1 MVSRKVRIFSWGL
14 YDFANTMFSMNVV
27 SLYFALW
34 VVKDMGGTE
43 LMVGASR
50 AAAMLFVAMTM
61 PLGGAVADRF
71 GLRMPLVILFTLLCC
86 LGTAGIG
93 IAPDLTL
100 GLVFFAL
107 SVYAYQA
114 ALVFYNALLPEVAEG
129 KNLGRISGFG
139 VSLGYL
145 GSIAG
150 MLMVRP
156 FVGSGESFCRQDAF
170 LPTAALFLLFSL
182 PFFLFVRDSHK
193 LPIKNLWE
201 KTKDAWGKLRVALT
215 HSQAYPGVRRFL
227 LGRFFI
233 IDAMETMIGFM
244 ALYLVEVGGF
254 SQERSLFFGL
264 DEVVFFFVVSTTFAV
279 VGAYFWGMG
288 VNRFGP
294 KKVLLGVVLL
304 WLVTLVLAIV
314 SPRGG
319 FWIVGPLAGLCIGG
333 IWTSD
338 RPLLIGLVKDEKV
351 MAEFFGLYALSGRLA
366 AVVGPLMWGVVI
378 ELGKPLGSLKY
389 RLAAASVLSMMLLG
403 YLILRKVPDV
413 NERLA

>member
-1 MVSRKVRIFSWGL
+1 
-14 YDFANTMFSMNVV
+14 
-27 SLYFALW
+27 
-34 VVKDMGGTE
+34 
-43 LMVGASR
+43 
-50 AAAMLFVAMTM
+50 
-61 PLGGAVADRF
+61 
-71 GLRMPLVILFTLLCC
+71 
-86 LGTAGIG
+86 
-93 IAPDLTL
+93 
-100 GLVFFAL
+100 
-107 SVYAYQA
+107 
-114 ALVFYNALLPEVAEG
+114 
-129 KNLGRISGFG
+129 
-139 VSLGYL
+139 
-145 GSIAG
+145 
-150 MLMVRP
+150 
-156 FVGSGESFCRQDAF
+156 
-170 LPTAALFLLFSL
+170 
-182 PFFLFVRDSHK
+182 
-193 LPIKNLWE
+193 
-201 KTKDAWGKLRVALT
+201 
-215 HSQAYPGVRRFL
+215 
-227 LGRFFI
+227 
-233 IDAMETMIGFM
+233 AMETMIGFM

-264 DEVVFFFVVSTTFAV
+264 DEVVFFFVISTTFAV

-304 WLVTLVLAIV
+304 WLATLVLAIV
-314 SPRGG
+314 SPKGG

-366 AVVGPLMWGVVI
+366 AVVGPLMWGLVI

>member
-1 MVSRKVRIFSWGL
+1 MTSRKLRIFSWGL
-14 YDFANTMFSMNVV
+14 YDFANTIFSMNVV

-34 VVKDMGGTE
+34 VVKDMGGTD

-61 PLGGAVADRF
+61 PLGGAIADRF
-71 GLRMPLVILFTLLCC
+71 GLRMPLVALFTLLCC
-86 LGTAGIG
+86 LATAGIG

-100 GLVFFAL
+100 GLLFFAL
-107 SVYAYQA
+107 AVYAYQA

-129 KNLGRISGFG
+129 KNLGGVSGLG

-150 MLMVRP
+150 MLMVKP
-156 FVGSGESFCRQDAF
+156 FVGSGENFSRQDAF

-182 PFFLFVRDSHK
+182 PFFLFVRDSHR
-193 LPIKNLWE
+193 LPIENLWE
-201 KTKDAWGKLRVALT
+201 KAKEAWGKLKVALT
-215 HSQAYPGVRRFL
+215 RAEAYPGVRRFL

-233 IDAMETMIGFM
+233 IDAMETIIGFM
-244 ALYLVEVGGF
+244 SLYLVEVGSF
-254 SQERSLFFGL
+254 SQEKSLLFGL
-264 DEVVFFFVVSTTFAV
+264 DEVLLFFVISTTFAV
-279 VGAYFWGMG
+279 AGAYFWGIG

-304 WLVTLVLAIV
+304 WLFTLLLATV

-338 RPLLIGLVKDEKV
+338 RPLLIGLVRDEKV

-389 RLAAASVLSMMLLG
+389 RLAAASVLSMMFLG